1 MLSLT
6 RTLKLMMLSFSVDST
21 RLSLRIS
28 FRNRI
33 LSLSRLRSA
42 VTWASTVS
50 RASKRALPE
59 VS

>member
-33 LSLSRLRSA
+33 LSLSKLRSA